1 MGEENK
7 LADREKR
14 LRMAVIAGASEA
26 IKYKEKHP
34 HALEQ
39 EILRY
44 VTQEA
49 RKIVSEIDEGF

>member
-1 MGEENK
+1 M
-7 LADREKR
+7 ADREKR